1 MEQEPVTEAA
11 EGSKQAKKSGFARL
25 VAKFGFWGA
34 MAFFT
39 VKGLLWLIVPALLA
53 YFSCG

>member
-1 MEQEPVTEAA
+1 MEKKDEIQPPEAA
-11 EGSKQAKKSGFARL
+11 LKAEDKSRFKRT

-39 VKGLLWLIVPALLA
+39 IKGLLWLIIPGALA
-53 YFSCG
+53 YFSC